1 MHEAHANGPSPSSH
15 MHELKTCTL
24 ATKTYKKY
32 YNLIF
37 LLLFSK
43 YFSKIQKNKIFN
55 AFYHSHAHFKI
66 SLVDIFLKK

>member
-15 MHELKTCTL
+15 MHELKTCRL

-37 LLLFSK
+37 FT
-43 YFSKIQKNKIFN
+43 FIFKIF
-55 AFYHSHAHFKI
+55 FKNTE
-66 SLVDIFLKK
+66 K

>member
-15 MHELKTCTL
+15 MHELKTCRL

-37 LLLFSK
+37 LLLF
-43 YFSKIQKNKIFN
+43 
-55 AFYHSHAHFKI
+55 
-66 SLVDIFLKK
+66 

>member
-15 MHELKTCTL
+15 MHELKTCRL

-37 LLLFSK
+37 YFYFQNIFQKYRKIKFSMHFIIHMPISRFLLL
-43 YFSKIQKNKIFN
+43 
-55 AFYHSHAHFKI
+55 I
-66 SLVDIFLKK
+66 SF